1 MLNIGMT
8 ELLVFAVIALLL
20 LGPDKLPEA
29 IRFVAKWSAK
39 FKRTLSTIQHDIDRE
54 LRLSEL
60 REHMQTELKRV
71 QELEAQIQR
80 QLNALPQP
88 ERNETPLS
96 TPTVTTQYQLIHPP
110 ISPLYVSQKRLT
122 HLSQSTHLKVAI

>member
-39 FKRTLSTIQHDIDRE
+39 LKRTMSTIQHDIDRE

-60 REHMQTELKRV
+60 REHMQIELKRV

-80 QLNALPQP
+80 QLNALPQATLKD
-88 ERNETPLS
+88 TPQS
-96 TPTVTTQYQLIHPP
+96 MPTVTTQYQLVHPP
-110 ISPLYVSQKRLT
+110 VSLLYVSQMRQT
-122 HLSQSTHLKVAI
+122 HLSQDTHLKVAI